1 MMCQVV
7 HVADLVDAANE
18 SQFEQRWDFEWPDY
32 TEPEDLEF
40 ETNADE
46 LPFDEL

>member
-1 MMCQVV
+1 MCQVI

-18 SQFEQRWDFEWPDY
+18 SQLEQRWDFEWTDY
-32 TEPEDLEF
+32 TEPDDFEF

-46 LPFDEL
+46 LPFDDI